1 MSAADGSDRRGGAA
15 LMTDTEWPT
24 DSWVTPES
32 VPVGAG
38 VGLAVRVLEGNGHP
52 VALVHGLASNA
63 LLWRHV
69 AEDLNHRG
77 HAVACIDL
85 RGHGRSDRPPE
96 GHTTAQAATDLNA
109 CIAALGWA
117 DRDPVVA
124 GQSWGGNVVL
134 RAAQTSDQ
142 WGGVAAVDG
151 GWIHLRR
158 RFESFDGCWEQ
169 LAPPGFGQR
178 SPHEAISWIGAM
190 VQTWPPGALEAV
202 VGNLE
207 VVDGQV
213 RNRLDRRHHRSIV
226 HSLWSDDPADV
237 YPSVSVPVSLIVAGR
252 SASEDVDEAAAALPD
267 ATVSWHPEAHHDIHL
282 QHPDLVSR
290 ELLALLARVKGSA
303 A

>member
-1 MSAADGSDRRGGAA
+1 VSAPDGPDRHGRAA
-15 LMTDTEWPT
+15 LVTDAHWPT
-24 DSWVTPES
+24 DSWVRPES
-32 VPVGAG
+32 VLVDTG
-38 VGLAVRVLEGNGHP
+38 VGLAVRRLEGDGHP
-52 VALVHGLASNA
+52 VVLVHGLASNA

-69 AEDLNHRG
+69 AEDLNDRG
-77 HAVACIDL
+77 HAVACLDL

-96 GHTTAQAATDLNA
+96 GHTTAQAAADLNA
-109 CIAALGWA
+109 CMTAMGWG
-117 DRDPVVA
+117 DRRPIVA

-158 RFESFDGCWEQ
+158 RFESFDDCWEQ
-169 LAPPGFGQR
+169 LAPPDFGQR
-178 SPHEAISWIGAM
+178 APDEALSWIGTM
-190 VQTWPPGALEAV
+190 VQSWPPGALEAV
-202 VGNLE
+202 IGNLE

-237 YPSVSVPVSLIVAGR
+237 YPGVTVPVSLIVAGR
-252 SASEDVDEAAAALPD
+252 SASDDVDAAAAGLPD
-267 ATVSWHPEAHHDIHL
+267 ATVDWHPEAHHDIHL

-290 ELLALLARVKGSA
+290 EILALLDRVKGSA